1 MKPNKPITKKQLE
14 RIAKLNKRILNLFP
28 EGDSM
33 RETYKTM
40 QDHLEN
46 RIETYEQFK
55 INPYSAVTNQ
65 FKYNTDV
72 SLELGEYSNID

>member
-1 MKPNKPITKKQLE
+1 MKRKITKKQLE
-14 RIAKLNKRILNLFP
+14 RAAKWNKKILDFFP

-33 RETYKTM
+33 RDTYKTM

-55 INPYSAVTNQ
+55 VNPYSAVTSQ
-65 FKYNTDV
+65 FKYNTDA